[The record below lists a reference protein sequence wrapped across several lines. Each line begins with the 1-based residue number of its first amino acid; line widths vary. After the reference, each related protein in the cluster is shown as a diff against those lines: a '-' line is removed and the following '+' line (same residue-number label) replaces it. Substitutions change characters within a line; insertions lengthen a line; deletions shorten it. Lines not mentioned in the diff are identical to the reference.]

1 MTKIKD
7 ELIALAKEIA
17 EWHEATFP
25 DVTEESQILKL
36 QEEIKEFGNADDDT
50 RFEKLADI
58 FIVCSSLIYR
68 WNNLIGNGV
77 ALILFP
83 LDSTFNDLKEL
94 KSAVC
99 LKMLTNV
106 ERKWVK
112 QENGTYR
119 HVK

>member
-7 ELIALAKEIA
+7 ELIELSKEIA
-17 EWHEATFP
+17 KWHKATFP
-25 DVTEESQILKL
+25 DATEESQLLKL
-36 QEEIKEFGNADDDT
+36 QEEIKEFENADDDT
-50 RFEKLADI
+50 RFEELADI
-58 FIVCSSLIYR
+58 FIVCSSLIHR

-77 ALILFP
+77 ALLLFP
-83 LDSTFNDLKEL
+83 LNKSSELLKEL
-94 KSAVC
+94 KSAVL

-112 QENGTYR
+112 QENGTYH

>member
-7 ELIALAKEIA
+7 ELIEASKEIA
-17 EWHEATFP
+17 KWHKATFP
-25 DVTEESQILKL
+25 DATEESQLLKL
-36 QEEIKEFGNADDDT
+36 QEEIKEFENADDDT
-50 RFEKLADI
+50 RFEELADI
-58 FIVCSSLIYR
+58 FIVCSSLIHR

-77 ALILFP
+77 ALLLFP
-83 LDSTFNDLKEL
+83 LNKSSELLKEL
-94 KSAVC
+94 KSAVL

-112 QENGTYR
+112 QEKGTYR

>member
-7 ELIALAKEIA
+7 ELIELSEEIA
-17 EWHEATFP
+17 KWHEATFP

-36 QEEIKEFGNADDDT
+36 QEEIKEFENSEDHDI
-50 RFEKLADI
+50 EELADV
-58 FIVCSSLIYR
+58 FIVCSSLIHR

-77 ALILFP
+77 ALMLFP
-83 LDSTFNDLKEL
+83 LDKTVNDLKEL
-94 KSAVC
+94 KSAVL

-112 QENGTYR
+112 QENGTYH